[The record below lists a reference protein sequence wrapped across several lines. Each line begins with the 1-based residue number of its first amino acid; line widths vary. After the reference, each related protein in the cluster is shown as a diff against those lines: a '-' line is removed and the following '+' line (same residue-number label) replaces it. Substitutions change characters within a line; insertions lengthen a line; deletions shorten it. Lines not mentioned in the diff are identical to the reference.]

1 MTFTK
6 GQSGNPK
13 GRRTRP
19 AEERYLKAVIKS
31 MSPDDWNKVLDR
43 VKLLAMRGE
52 RWAVEFYADRI
63 IGKPLQRNEVTG
75 ADGNELVIRYV
86 NDWRDNSSD
95 PS

>member
-1 MTFTK
+1 MPFK
-6 GQSGNPK
+6 SGNPGGP
-13 GRRTRP
+13 GRPKRSV
-19 AEERYLKAVIKS
+19 EDRYLKAVIKS
-31 MSPDDWNKVLDR
+31 MPADDWLKVLDR

-75 ADGNELVIRYV
+75 ADGNELTIRYV
-86 NDWRDNSSD
+86 NDWRNNSSD